1 MSDLKLI
8 KRGKIYHVHGTIKVP
23 GQKVGIR
30 VRESTGHARLRD
42 AEDYRDKLR
51 KEVLERAVNGP
62 AATATFST
70 AVIMYVEKGGEKR
83 FLKPLLERFG
93 TLRLRDVTSDKVTA
107 LALEKYSHLSPAS
120 VKRQLY
126 TPINAVMSKACKG
139 LGIPVIAFEPP
150 KVERTTV
157 VHAPEEWFPP
167 FFKAAHFRIAAMV
180 LFLTTTGAR
189 VGEACRLTVEDCH
202 LEKLRVLLR
211 KTKNGKPRMV
221 PISETIAAAI
231 QKFIDLDNLQPEDT
245 VFGYADRWSVNQA
258 IARVCAKAGLKYY
271 SSHKLGRHAFASRL
285 LMSGRTLKEVQEAGG
300 WDSFAIVAEVYGHLE
315 EKAVEALVRGKGS
328 EVSALLADTS
338 LTHATNGQNRK
349 NKRNSV
355 KSLKN
360 QVKSAV
366 RMVGTRGIE
375 PLTPTMSR
383 VTPPDAD
390 NRKPPKN
397 KDKFEGDDAGSQRE
411 RVANAQATEPEG

>member
-1 MSDLKLI
+1 MSDLKLV
-8 KRGKIYHVHGTIKVP
+8 KRGKIYHVHGTVKIP

-51 KEVLERAVNGP
+51 KEVLEKAVNGP
-62 AATATFST
+62 ATTATFAT
-70 AVIMYVEKGGEKR
+70 AVIMYIEKGGEKR
-83 FLKPLLERFG
+83 YLKPLLDRFG
-93 TLRLRDVTSDKVTA
+93 HLRLRDVTADKVSS
-107 LALEKYSHLSPAS
+107 LSIERYGHLSPAS
-120 VKRQLY
+120 IKRQLY
-126 TPINAVMSKACKG
+126 TPLNAVMRTACKG
-139 LGIPVIAFEPP
+139 LGLPLIMFEPP

-157 VHAPEEWFPP
+157 VHAPPDWFPV
-167 FFKAAHFRIAAMV
+167 FLRSAHFRIAAMV
-180 LFLTTTGAR
+180 LFLTNTGSR
-189 VGEACRLTVEDCH
+189 VGEACRLRLEDCH
-202 LEKLRVLLR
+202 LDNLRVLLR

-221 PISETIAAAI
+221 PIDETIADTIRTLAR
-231 QKFIDLDNLQPEDT
+231 LDNLEPGDT

-258 IARVCAKAGLKYY
+258 IKRVCAKAEIKYY

-315 EKAVEALVRGKGS
+315 EKAVEALVRGQGS
-328 EVSALLADTS
+328 EVSALLSGTS
-338 LTHATNGQNRK
+338 LTHNANGQNRK

-355 KSLKN
+355 KSQKIS
-360 QVKSAV
+360 VKSGH

-383 VTPPDAD
+383 VFSGASIEAKGPE
-390 NRKPPKN
+390 N
-397 KDKFEGDDAGSQRE
+397 KAENQE
-411 RVANAQATEPEG
+411 